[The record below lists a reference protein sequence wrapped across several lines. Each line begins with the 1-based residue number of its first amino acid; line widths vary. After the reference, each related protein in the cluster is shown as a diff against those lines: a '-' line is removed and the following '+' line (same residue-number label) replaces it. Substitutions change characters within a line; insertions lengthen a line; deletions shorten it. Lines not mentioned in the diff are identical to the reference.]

1 MKRCKN
7 SLIGGKVLKN
17 DSDRYERTFAEFD
30 KRIVRVIWEREP
42 VLEHFLYNSGSIS
55 RILYSPKNEVIN
67 IVRNEDYPKQE
78 ITKRNQKGL
87 AKFKP

>member
-1 MKRCKN
+1 MIRRKN
-7 SLIGGKVLKN
+7 NLIGGKALKN
-17 DSDRYERTFAEFD
+17 DSDRYERTFTILDE
-30 KRIVRVIWEREP
+30 RVSKVVWARQP